1 MSTRADE
8 RAERIRREVTG
19 WPGVTTAAG
28 KYGETDFVVHGRS
41 IGHVHGGHQAD
52 IPFPRRIR
60 DELVAVGRT
69 GPHHVHP
76 DSGWTT
82 LYIRTDADAEEAI
95 ELLRINY
102 DRIIQRAAAPA
113 RDRPIGAAGRPAAGR

>member
-1 MSTRADE
+1 MSVAVQ
-8 RAERIRREVTG
+8 RAEHIEREVTG
-19 WPGVTTAAG
+19 WDGVTTAAG
-28 KYGETDFVVHGRS
+28 KYGETDFVVDGRS

-60 DELVAVGRT
+60 DELVAAGRT
-69 GPHHVHP
+69 GPHHIHP

-82 LYIRTDADAEEAI
+82 LYIRTDEDADTTI

-102 DRIIQRAAAPA
+102 ERVTQRSDA
-113 RDRPIGAAGRPAAGR
+113 

>member
-1 MSTRADE
+1 MSLSVNE
-8 RAERIRREVTG
+8 RAEHILREVTG
-19 WPGVTTAAG
+19 WPGVTTATG
-28 KYGETDFVVHGRS
+28 QYGETDFVVGGRS

-60 DELVAVGRT
+60 DDLVTAGRT

-82 LYIRTDADAEEAI
+82 LYIRTDADADEAI
-95 ELLRINY
+95 ALLRINY
-102 DRIIQRAAAPA
+102 DRVSHRAEAAT
-113 RDRPIGAAGRPAAGR
+113 GG

>member
-1 MSTRADE
+1 MSIEAE
-8 RAERIRREVTG
+8 KRAERIRREVTG
-19 WPGVTTAAG
+19 WRGVTTADG
-28 KYGETDFVVHGRS
+28 EYGETDFVVRGRS

-52 IPFPRRIR
+52 IPFPRQIR
-60 DELVAVGRT
+60 DQLVGADRT

-82 LYIRTDADAEEAI
+82 LYIRTDADAEETI

-102 DRIIQRAAAPA
+102 DRILQRA
-113 RDRPIGAAGRPAAGR
+113 GASAQVDP

>member
-1 MSTRADE
+1 MSIDADE

-19 WPGVTTAAG
+19 WPGVATAAG
-28 KYGETDFVVHGRS
+28 SYGETDFVVHGRS
-41 IGHVHGGHQAD
+41 IGHVHGGYQAD
-52 IPFPRRIR
+52 IPFPRRLR
-60 DELVAVGRT
+60 DELVAAGRT

-82 LYIRTDADAEEAI
+82 LRIRTAADAEEAI

-102 DRIIQRAAAPA
+102 DRVTRRAE
-113 RDRPIGAAGRPAAGR
+113 RLE